1 MPSFEEWVKRYEE
14 KTGDKHEVPKGFR
27 TIFDER
33 RGYAQFMLS
42 ADKTTLV
49 MEEVSGDGRF
59 WYLWA
64 IKFCRDYKVKKL
76 CITCTRNIF
85 AYLRGIGKCKITKKE
100 IQPERHNGYKIEG
113 VTHEGLRFFCWPR
126 WWDEEKQRNAYY
138 VVVEVTK

>member
-14 KTGDKHEVPKGFR
+14 KSGDKHVVPKGSR
-27 TIFDER
+27 TIWDEEK
-33 RGYAQFMLS
+33 GYAQFLLS
-42 ADKTTLV
+42 ADKQLLAI
-49 MEEVSGDGRF
+49 EETCGDGKF
-59 WYLWA
+59 WYNWA
-64 IKFCRDYKVKKL
+64 IQFCREHNIARF
-76 CITCTRNIF
+76 CTTCTRNILP
-85 AYLRGIGKCKITKKE
+85 YLRGMGGKITKKE